1 MSRSPRLPLLMRS
14 LAGLA
19 AVAAAGALVGCSSD
33 SDSTPAVTAV
43 ETEIVVDENG
53 GGLDA
58 DQDTLVTAAVAAT
71 DADSGEWRDGTMV
84 LTYTDG
90 SVDDVTASINCS
102 AMSHLLSDDDGLVL
116 VYPDGEV
123 DCRDQ
128 P

>member
-33 SDSTPAVTAV
+33 SDSTPAAT
-43 ETEIVVDENG
+43 ETEVVVDENG
-53 GGLDA
+53 DGINA

-71 DADSGEWRDGTMV
+71 NADSGEWRDGTMV